1 MTTHPESCDV
11 FFIRHAP
18 VVKQSG
24 HLPPADPPMVPREFD
39 VTPFVSQLPTGAEWH
54 VSPLL
59 RTRQTADL
67 LTPSLMPAG
76 MSPAPQLVEMDFG
89 SWHDRPVAEVW
100 DQIKDGPLHNWTFLT
115 ADHIAPQG
123 ESFAMLV
130 DRVAGWMHQLES
142 GFSAIPRIVIT
153 HAGVIRAAMA
163 LALATPLDHV
173 VGIPVPHFG
182 VLKLTLMDPARATET
197 GGAWLFGGLTDP
209 GIA

>member
-18 VVKQSG
+18 VVKQPG
-24 HLPPADPPMVPREFD
+24 HLPPADPPIEPRTFD
-39 VTPFVSQLPTGAEWH
+39 VTPLVSQLPASANWH

-67 LTPSLMPAG
+67 LTPSLAPAG
-76 MSPAPQLVEMDFG
+76 LSPAPQLVEMDFG

-100 DQIKDGPLHNWTFLT
+100 NQIKDGPLHNWTFLP
-115 ADHIAPQG
+115 AERVAPQG
-123 ESFAMLV
+123 ESFAMLA
-130 DRVAGWMHQLES
+130 DRVAGWMRQLE
-142 GFSAIPRIVIT
+142 GEFSPKPRIVVT

-163 LALATPLDHV
+163 LALAAPLDHV
-173 VGIPVPHFG
+173 VGITVPHFG
-182 VLKLTLMDPARATET
+182 LLKLTLMEPARATEA
-197 GGAWLFGGLTDP
+197 GGRWLFGHLTDH